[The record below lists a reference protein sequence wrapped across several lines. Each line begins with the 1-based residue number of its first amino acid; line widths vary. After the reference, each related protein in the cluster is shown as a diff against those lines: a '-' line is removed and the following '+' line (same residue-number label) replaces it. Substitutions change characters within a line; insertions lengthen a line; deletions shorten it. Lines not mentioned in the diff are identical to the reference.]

1 MEEKNLEPKKTLT
14 MRQLAAIIVTAL
26 FFAFQM
32 YIALVKQLTPMLQG
46 PLHLVFALTLVYIYF
61 PADYNYRKKTRK
73 AAEAEGKTPDPELM
87 KKHAWMNWLDIP
99 CFLGIAYMLWYV
111 VSQYERLTDYVLG
124 ISPVL
129 TIDYIAMVVC
139 IAILLLAVYRTL
151 GMMLTAFIGAFI
163 LFAWISPHLPGI
175 FYTKPKSTIVKF
187 LNQFT
192 AGMVMTES
200 GIFGTPLYTSASTLF
215 YFMVFGAFFSEI
227 GGGQLLIDIGMKAS
241 NKSSGGPAKAAVL
254 SSGLMGMISGSAVAN
269 VATTGVMTIPM
280 MKKIGYAPEEAGA
293 VEAVASTGGQ
303 IMPPIM
309 GVGAFIMAEMLG
321 ISYLKV
327 ATAAIIP
334 ALAYY
339 FAVFVLVD
347 RLAAKRAGRIDKSVD
362 ATITVS
368 RKVIPRLFLL
378 IPAILL
384 VIWIIR
390 GASLMRA
397 GMIGIFACIACDIL
411 NYFVNKEDFIDI
423 KALGNCCMD
432 GAKQAASIAIPTA
445 ACGII
450 INVVTG
456 QTSLAT
462 NLSNLISALGTS
474 NLFLA
479 LLIGMAGCMVLGMA
493 LPTVAAYLVGTIL
506 FVPCI
511 KPILLASGQPDMTAN
526 LCANMFVF
534 YYGIMAQITPP
545 VCVASYTAAGIAD
558 ANAMK
563 TGLKGF
569 TFAMVGFL
577 VPFVFVYNPAI
588 LLQGSAAEIALAAAQ
603 LGLGTF
609 FLAVVVSGF
618 FKSELGKIERA
629 LLLLASILLIMPEML
644 TSIAGAVIGIAVLVM
659 SVIKSKKTQ
668 AAAA

>member
-1 MEEKNLEPKKTLT
+1 MENKKKWTP
-14 MRQLAAIIVTAL
+14 RAIAAVAVTVV

-32 YIALVKQLTPMLQG
+32 YIALVKQFPPMLQS
-46 PLHLVFALTLVYIYF
+46 PLHLVFALTLVFIYY
-61 PADYNYRKKTRK
+61 PADYNYRKKLRK
-73 AAEAEGKTPDPELM
+73 AAEAKGETPDETQLN
-87 KKHAWMNWLDIP
+87 KRAWMNYLDI
-99 CFLGIAYMLWYV
+99 FAFAGIAYLLWYV
-111 VSQYERLTDYVLG
+111 LTQNARLTDYVLG
-124 ISPVL
+124 ISPVYA
-129 TIDYIAMVVC
+129 IDYVGMIVTVLL
-139 IAILLLAVYRTL
+139 LLLAVYRTL
-151 GMMLTAFIGAFI
+151 GVMLTAFIAVFI
-163 LFAWISPHLPGI
+163 LFAWVSPYLPGI
-175 FYTKPKSTIVKF
+175 FYTKPKSSWLKF

-192 AGMVMTES
+192 AGMTMTES
-200 GIFGTPLYTSASTLF
+200 GVFGTPLFTSASTLF
-215 YFMVFGAFFSEI
+215 YFMVFGAFFSVM
-227 GGGQLLIDIGMKAS
+227 GGGQLLIDLGMKVS
-241 NKSSGGPAKAAVL
+241 NKSAGGPAKAAVL

-280 MKKIGYAPEEAGA
+280 MKKIGYEPEEAGA

-321 ISYLKV
+321 VNYMKI

-334 ALAYY
+334 AVAYY

-347 RLAAKRAGRIDKSVD
+347 RLAAKRSSRLDSTIDASIRVD
-362 ATITVS
+362 
-368 RKVIPRLFLL
+368 RKILPRLYLL
-378 IPAILL
+378 LPAVLL

-397 GMIGIFACIACDIL
+397 GMVGIFACILCNIVS
-411 NYFVNKEDFIDI
+411 YFVNKEDFVDL
-423 KALGNCCMD
+423 KGLGSCCMD

-479 LLIGMAGCMVLGMA
+479 LLVAMVGCMILGMA
-493 LPTVAAYLVGTIL
+493 LPTVAAYLVGVIL

-511 KPILLASGQPDMTAN
+511 RPILLESGMADFTAN

-563 TGLKGF
+563 TGWKGF

-577 VPFVFVYNPAI
+577 VPFVFVYNPPI
-588 LLQGSAAEIALAAAQ
+588 LLQGTVLQIAIATAQ
-603 LGLGTF
+603 LALGTY
-609 FLAVVVSGF
+609 FLAVTVAGF
-618 FKSELGKIERA
+618 FKKELTVVERGA
-629 LLLLASILLIMPEML
+629 MLVAAFCLIAPETISSIIGVIL
-644 TSIAGAVIGIAVLVM
+644 GAAVLFLNAEGA
-659 SVIKSKKTQ
+659 KK
-668 AAAA
+668 AAAKAQ

>member
-1 MEEKNLEPKKTLT
+1 M
-14 MRQLAAIIVTAL
+14 AVTAV

-32 YIALVKQLTPMLQG
+32 YIALVKQFPPMLQS

-61 PADYNYRKKTRK
+61 PADYNYRKKIRK
-73 AAEAEGKTPDPELM
+73 AAEAEGKTPDPALM
-87 KKHAWMNWLDIP
+87 SKRSWMNWLDIP
-99 CFLGIAYMLWYV
+99 AFIGIAYLLWYV
-111 VSQYERLTDYVLG
+111 LSQNERLSNSFVIGISEVYMIDYVC
-124 ISPVL
+124 
-129 TIDYIAMVVC
+129 MVVS
-139 IAILLLAVYRTL
+139 ILLLLLAVYRTL
-151 GMMLTAFIGAFI
+151 GIMLTAFIAVFI
-163 LFAWISPHLPGI
+163 LYAWISPYLPGI
-175 FYTKPKSTIVKF
+175 LYTKPKSTMLKF

-215 YFMVFGAFFSEI
+215 YFMVFGAFFSTI
-227 GGGQLLIDIGMKAS
+227 GGGQLLIDMGMKVS

-280 MKKIGYAPEEAGA
+280 MKKIGYEPEEAGA

-309 GVGAFIMAEMLG
+309 GVGAFIMAELLG
-321 ISYLKV
+321 INYMQV
-327 ATAAIIP
+327 AAAAIIP
-334 ALAYY
+334 AMAYY

-347 RLAAKRAGRIDKSVD
+347 RIAAKRAARLDGAVD
-362 ATITVS
+362 ATIEVG
-368 RKVIPRLFLL
+368 RKILPRLYLL
-378 IPAILL
+378 IPAVLL

-397 GMIGIFACIACDIL
+397 GMIGIFACIACDVV
-411 NYFVNKEDFIDI
+411 NYFINKEDFIDL
-423 KALGNCCMD
+423 KGLGQCCID

-462 NLSNLISALGTS
+462 NLSNLISALGTD
-474 NLFLA
+474 NLFIA
-479 LLIGMAGCMVLGMA
+479 LLIAMVGCMILGMA

-511 KPILLASGQPDMTAN
+511 RPILLATGMADLTAN

-558 ANAMK
+558 GNAMK

-577 VPFVFVYNPAI
+577 VPFVFVYNPPI
-588 LLQGSAAEIALAAAQ
+588 LLQGTLVEIVIATAQ
-603 LGLGTF
+603 LALGTY
-609 FLAVVVSGF
+609 FLAVMVSGF
-618 FKSELGKIERA
+618 FKCNLNRLERVVLFVAAICLIAPEMISSIIGVILGVAI
-629 LLLLASILLIMPEML
+629 LLLSVTRGKKAIK
-644 TSIAGAVIGIAVLVM
+644 GGIPA
-659 SVIKSKKTQ
+659 
-668 AAAA
+668 

>member
-1 MEEKNLEPKKTLT
+1 MEANKKINVRTI
-14 MRQLAAIIVTAL
+14 AATAVTAV

-32 YIALVKQLTPMLQG
+32 YIALVKQLTPMLQS
-46 PLHLVFALTLVYIYF
+46 PLHLVFALTLVFLYF
-61 PADYNYRKKTRK
+61 PADYNYRKKLRK
-73 AAEAEGKTPDPELM
+73 AAEAKGETPDPVLLN
-87 KKHAWMNWLDIP
+87 KRAWMNWLDIP
-99 CFLGIAYMLWYV
+99 AFIGIAYLLWYV
-111 VSQYERLTDYVLG
+111 ITQNARLNDFVVG
-124 ISPVL
+124 ISDVY
-129 TIDYIAMVVC
+129 TIDYVCMVVT
-139 IAILLLAVYRTL
+139 ILLLLLAVYRTL
-151 GMMLTAFIGAFI
+151 GIMLTAFIAVFI
-163 LFAWISPHLPGI
+163 LYAWTAPYLPGI
-175 FYTKPKSTIVKF
+175 LYTKPKSTMLKF

-215 YFMVFGAFFSEI
+215 YFMVFGAFFSTI
-227 GGGQLLIDIGMKAS
+227 GGGQLLIDLGMKVS

-280 MKKIGYAPEEAGA
+280 MKKIGYEPEEAGA

-321 ISYLKV
+321 INYMKV
-327 ATAAIIP
+327 AAAAIIP
-334 ALAYY
+334 AVAYY

-347 RLAAKRAGRIDKSVD
+347 RIAAKRAANIDSNVD
-362 ATITVS
+362 ASIQVD
-368 RKVIPRLFLL
+368 RKILPRLFLL
-378 IPAILL
+378 IPALLL

-397 GMIGIFACIACDIL
+397 GMIGIFACIACDVV
-411 NYFVNKEDFIDI
+411 NYFVNKEDFIDL
-423 KALGNCCMD
+423 KGLWNCCVD

-462 NLSNLISALGTS
+462 NLSNLISALGTE
-474 NLFLA
+474 NLFVA
-479 LLIGMAGCMVLGMA
+479 LLIAMVGCMILGMA

-511 KPILLASGQPDMTAN
+511 RPILLATGMAEFTAN

-558 ANAMK
+558 GNAMK

-569 TFAMVGFL
+569 SFALVGFL

-588 LLQGSAAEIALAAAQ
+588 LLQGTVVEIVIATVQMA
-603 LGLGTF
+603 LGTY
-609 FLAVVVSGF
+609 FLAITVSGF
-618 FKSELGKIERA
+618 FKRNLKAWERIA
-629 LLLLASILLIMPEML
+629 LFAAAICLIAPEVIS
-644 TSIAGAVIGIAVLVM
+644 TVIGIVLGLAIL
-659 SVIKSKKTQ
+659 SLDSIAAKK
-668 AAAA
+668 AAKAA

>member
-1 MEEKNLEPKKTLT
+1 MKKKI
-14 MRQLAAIIVTAL
+14 RIRSVAAIIVTIA
-26 FFAFQM
+26 FYAFQM
-32 YIALVKQLTPMLQG
+32 YIALIKQFPPMLQG

-61 PADYNYRKKTRK
+61 PADYNYRKKIRK
-73 AAEAEGKTPDPELM
+73 AAEAKNQTPDMQLM
-87 KKHAWMNWLDIP
+87 SKRSWMNWLDLP
-99 CFLGIAYMLWYV
+99 AFAGIVYMFWYILT
-111 VSQYERLTDYVLG
+111 QNTRLTEYVLG
-124 ISPVL
+124 ISPVYI
-129 TIDYIAMVVC
+129 IDYISMIVC
-139 IAILLLAVYRTL
+139 IVLLLLAVYRTL
-151 GMMLTAFIGAFI
+151 GIMLTAFIALFI
-163 LFAWISPHLPGI
+163 VYAWTAPYLPGI
-175 FYTKPKSTIVKF
+175 FYTKPKATIIKF

-215 YFMVFGAFFSEI
+215 YFMVFGAFFSTI
-227 GGGQLLIDIGMKAS
+227 GGGQLLIDIGMKVS
-241 NKSSGGPAKAAVL
+241 NRSAGGPAKAAVI

-280 MKKIGYAPEEAGA
+280 MKKIGYSPEEAGA

-321 ISYLKV
+321 INYIKV

-334 ALAYY
+334 AIAYY

-347 RLAAKRAGRIDKSVD
+347 RIAAKRSSALDKTVD
-362 ATITVS
+362 ASIQVE
-368 RKVIPRLFLL
+368 RKILPRLYLL

-384 VIWIIR
+384 VIWILR
-390 GASLMRA
+390 GSSLMRA
-397 GMIGIFACIACDIL
+397 GMVGIFSCIACNFV
-411 NYFVNKEDFIDI
+411 NYFINKQDFAGL
-423 KALGNCCMD
+423 KELGDCCID
-432 GAKQAASIAIPTA
+432 GAKQSAAIAIPTA

-462 NLSNLISALGTS
+462 NLSNLISAMGT
-474 NLFLA
+474 NHLFFA
-479 LLIGMAGCMVLGMA
+479 LVIGMIGCMILGMA
-493 LPTVAAYLVGTIL
+493 LPTVAAYLVGVIL

-511 KPILLASGQPDMTAN
+511 RPILLQKGMELFTAN
-526 LCANMFVF
+526 LTANMFVF

-558 ANAMK
+558 GNAMR

-569 TFAMVGFL
+569 TFAIVGFL

-588 LLQGSAAEIALAAAQ
+588 LLQGTIVEIILGTAQLAAGTYFLSVTVAGYFKEKLSKDYSYGRLFASDCPRSHFLNCRAHSWLWAFDMQ
-603 LGLGTF
+603 LS
-609 FLAVVVSGF
+609 AIQ
-618 FKSELGKIERA
+618 EA
-629 LLLLASILLIMPEML
+629 
-644 TSIAGAVIGIAVLVM
+644 
-659 SVIKSKKTQ
+659 
-668 AAAA
+668 

>member
-1 MEEKNLEPKKTLT
+1 MEAKKKLNVRST
-14 MRQLAAIIVTAL
+14 AAIVVTVL
-26 FFAFQM
+26 FFVFQM
-32 YIALVKQLTPMLQG
+32 YIALVKQFNPMLQS
-46 PLHLVFALTLVYIYF
+46 PLHLVFALTLVFLYF
-61 PADYNYRKKTRK
+61 PADYNYRKKLRK
-73 AAEAEGKTPDPELM
+73 AAEAKGETPDPALM
-87 KKHAWMNWLDIP
+87 NKRAWMNWLDIP
-99 CFLGIAYMLWYV
+99 AFVGIAYLLWYV
-111 VSQYERLTDYVLG
+111 VTQNSRLNDFVVG
-124 ISPVL
+124 ISDVYA
-129 TIDYIAMVVC
+129 IDYACMV
-139 IAILLLAVYRTL
+139 ISIILLLLAVYRTL
-151 GMMLTAFIGAFI
+151 GIMLTAFIAVFI
-163 LFAWISPHLPGI
+163 LYAWTAPYLPGI
-175 FYTKPKSTIVKF
+175 LYTKPKSSWLKF

-215 YFMVFGAFFSEI
+215 YFMVFGAFFSTI

-280 MKKIGYAPEEAGA
+280 MKKIGYEPEEAGA

-321 ISYLKV
+321 ISYMKV
-327 ATAAIIP
+327 ACAAIIP
-334 ALAYY
+334 AVAYY

-347 RLAAKRAGRIDKSVD
+347 RIAAKRAANIDTSVD
-362 ATITVS
+362 ASIKVG
-368 RKVIPRLFLL
+368 RKILPRLYLL
-378 IPAILL
+378 LPALLL
-384 VIWIIR
+384 VIWIIK

-397 GMIGIFACIACDIL
+397 GMIGIFSCIACDFI
-411 NYFVNKEDFIDI
+411 NYFVNKEDFIDL
-423 KALGNCCMD
+423 KGLGGCCID

-462 NLSNLISALGTS
+462 NLSNLITSLGTS

-479 LLIGMAGCMVLGMA
+479 LLIAMVGCMLLGMA
-493 LPTVAAYLVGTIL
+493 LPTVAAYLVGVIL

-511 KPILLASGQPDMTAN
+511 RPILVATGLSDATAK

-558 ANAMK
+558 GNAMK

-588 LLQGSAAEIALAAAQ
+588 LLQGTVVEIIVATAQ
-603 LGLGTF
+603 LALGTY
-609 FLAVVVSGF
+609 FLAIMVSGF
-618 FKSELGKIERA
+618 FKTNLNKVER
-629 LLLLASILLIMPEML
+629 LLLLVAAFCLIAPEIISSIIGVVLGIVMLLL
-644 TSIAGAVIGIAVLVM
+644 NAAKA
-659 SVIKSKKTQ
+659 KKNGTLQ
-668 AAAA
+668 KGAAA

>member
-1 MEEKNLEPKKTLT
+1 LETKKNLNVRTA
-14 MRQLAAIIVTAL
+14 AAIVVTVI

-32 YIALVKQLTPMLQG
+32 YIALVKQFNPMLQS
-46 PLHLVFALTLVYIYF
+46 PLHLVFALTLVFIYF
-61 PADYNYRKKTRK
+61 PADYNYKKKIRK
-73 AAEAEGKTPDPELM
+73 AAEAEGRIPDAGLIN
-87 KKHAWMNWLDIP
+87 KRAWMNWLDIP
-99 CFLGIAYMLWYV
+99 AFVGIAYILWYV
-111 VSQYERLTDYVLG
+111 LTQYSRLSDFIVS
-124 ISPVL
+124 ISPVYA
-129 TIDYIAMVVC
+129 IDYICMVVC
-139 IAILLLAVYRTL
+139 IVLLLLAVYRTL
-151 GMMLTAFIGAFI
+151 GIMLAAFIAVFI
-163 LFAWISPHLPGI
+163 VYAWTAQYLPGI
-175 FYTKPKSTIVKF
+175 LYTKPKSSWLRF

-192 AGMVMTES
+192 AGMVMTQS
-200 GIFGTPLYTSASTLF
+200 GIFGTPLLTSANTLF
-215 YFMVFGAFFSEI
+215 YFMVFGAFFSTM
-227 GGGQLLIDIGMKAS
+227 GGGQLLIDIGMKLS

-280 MKKIGYAPEEAGA
+280 MKRIGYEPEEAGA

-321 ISYLKV
+321 ISYMKV
-327 ATAAIIP
+327 AVAAIVP

-347 RLAAKRAGRIDKSVD
+347 RIAAKRAANIDTSVD
-362 ATITVS
+362 AAIKVE
-368 RKVIPRLFLL
+368 RKVLPRLYLL
-378 IPAILL
+378 LPALLL

-397 GMIGIFACIACDIL
+397 GMIGIFTCVACDIV
-411 NYFVNKEDFIDI
+411 NYFVNKEDFIDL
-423 KALGNCCMD
+423 KGLGACCMD

-462 NLSNLISALGTS
+462 NLSNLISALGTE
-474 NLFLA
+474 NLFVA
-479 LLIGMAGCMVLGMA
+479 LLIAMVGCMLLGMA
-493 LPTVAAYLVGTIL
+493 LPTVAAYLVGVIL

-511 KPILLASGQPDMTAN
+511 RPILIAGGLADATAN

-558 ANAMK
+558 GNAMK

-569 TFAMVGFL
+569 TFAMVGFM
-577 VPFVFVYNPAI
+577 VPFVFVYNPPI
-588 LLQGSAAEIALAAAQ
+588 LMQGTLAEIAVAVAQLALGTYFLAVMVAGFFKCNLNKVERAGLLAAALCLIAPEIISSMVGVV
-603 LGLGTF
+603 LGVVLLVLNAGRGRKA
-609 FLAVVVSGF
+609 AVS
-618 FKSELGKIERA
+618 
-629 LLLLASILLIMPEML
+629 
-644 TSIAGAVIGIAVLVM
+644 T
-659 SVIKSKKTQ
+659 
-668 AAAA
+668 

>member
-1 MEEKNLEPKKTLT
+1 MTDNNKLT
-14 MRQLAAIIVTAL
+14 VRKIAAIAVTVL

-32 YIALVKQLTPMLQG
+32 YIALVKQFTPMLQG
-46 PLHLVFALTLVYIYF
+46 PLHLVFALTLVYIYY
-61 PADYNYRKKTRK
+61 PADFNYRKKLRK
-73 AAEAEGKTPDPELM
+73 AAEAEGKEADQVLLN
-87 KKHAWMNWLDIP
+87 KRAWMNWLDIP
-99 CFLGIAYMLWYV
+99 CFVGIAYMAWYV
-111 VSQYERLTDYVLG
+111 ISQYARLTDYVLG
-124 ISPVL
+124 ISEVL

-151 GMMLTAFIGAFI
+151 GMMLTGFIAAFI
-163 LFAWISPHLPGI
+163 LFAWVSPHLPGI
-175 FYTKPKSTIVKF
+175 FYTKPKSTMLKF

-227 GGGQLLIDIGMKAS
+227 GGGQLLIDVGMKAS

-280 MKKIGYAPEEAGA
+280 MKKIGYEPEEAGA

-327 ATAAIIP
+327 AMAAIIP

-347 RLAAKRAGRIDKSVD
+347 RIAAKRASNINTELD

-368 RKVIPRLFLL
+368 RKIIPRLYLL
-378 IPAILL
+378 IPALLL
-384 VIWIIR
+384 VVYIIR

-397 GMIGIFACIACDIL
+397 GMIGIFACIACDII
-411 NYFVNKEDFIDI
+411 NYFVNKEDYIDL
-423 KALGNCCMD
+423 KAIGNCCMD

-462 NLSNLISALGTS
+462 NLSNLISKLGTS

-511 KPILLASGQPDMTAN
+511 RPILTGLGYSDMTAN
-526 LCANMFVF
+526 ICANMFVF

-563 TGLKGF
+563 TGIKGF
-569 TFAMVGFL
+569 TFAMVGFM

-588 LLQGSAAEIALAAAQ
+588 LLQGTTVEIIIGVIQLA
-603 LGLGTF
+603 LGTF
-609 FLAVVVSGF
+609 FLAIVVSGF
-618 FKSELGKIERA
+618 FKSELNKLERIV
-629 LLLLASILLIMPEML
+629 LFGASFCLIAPEMI
-644 TSIAGAVIGIAVLVM
+644 SSVIGAAIGIAILVL
-659 SVIKSKKTQ
+659 SAIKAKKT
-668 AAAA
+668 AAATA

>member
-1 MEEKNLEPKKTLT
+1 MENKKKWTP
-14 MRQLAAIIVTAL
+14 RAIAAVAVTVV

-32 YIALVKQLTPMLQG
+32 YIALVKQFPPMLQS
-46 PLHLVFALTLVYIYF
+46 PLHLVFALTLVFIYY
-61 PADYNYRKKTRK
+61 PADYNYRKKLRK
-73 AAEAEGKTPDPELM
+73 AAEAKGETPDETLLN
-87 KKHAWMNWLDIP
+87 KRAWMNYLDILA
-99 CFLGIAYMLWYV
+99 FAGIAYLLWYV
-111 VSQYERLTDYVLG
+111 LTQNARLTDYVLG
-124 ISPVL
+124 ISPVY
-129 TIDYIAMVVC
+129 TIDYVGMVVTVLL
-139 IAILLLAVYRTL
+139 LLLAVYRTL
-151 GMMLTAFIGAFI
+151 GVMLTAFIAVFI
-163 LFAWISPHLPGI
+163 LFAWVSPYLPGI
-175 FYTKPKSTIVKF
+175 FYTKPKSTWLKF

-192 AGMVMTES
+192 AGMTMTES
-200 GIFGTPLYTSASTLF
+200 GVFGTPLFTSASTLF
-215 YFMVFGAFFSEI
+215 YFMVFGAFFSVM
-227 GGGQLLIDIGMKAS
+227 GGGQLLIDLGMKVS
-241 NKSSGGPAKAAVL
+241 NKSAGGPAKAAVL

-280 MKKIGYAPEEAGA
+280 MKKIGYEPEEAGA

-321 ISYLKV
+321 VNYMKI

-334 ALAYY
+334 AIAYY

-347 RLAAKRAGRIDKSVD
+347 RLAAKRSSRLDNTVD
-362 ATITVS
+362 ASIKVN
-368 RKVIPRLFLL
+368 RKILPRLYLL
-378 IPAILL
+378 LPAVLL
-384 VIWIIR
+384 VVWIIR

-397 GMIGIFACIACDIL
+397 GMIGIFACILCNIVS
-411 NYFVNKEDFIDI
+411 YFVNKEDFVDL
-423 KALGNCCMD
+423 KGLGNCCMD

-479 LLIGMAGCMVLGMA
+479 LFVAMVGCMILGMA
-493 LPTVAAYLVGTIL
+493 LPTVAAYLVGVIL

-511 KPILLASGQPDMTAN
+511 RPILLESGMADFTAN

-563 TGLKGF
+563 TGWKGF

-577 VPFVFVYNPAI
+577 VPFVFVYNPPI
-588 LLQGSAAEIALAAAQ
+588 LLQGTVLQIVIATAQ
-603 LGLGTF
+603 LALGTY
-609 FLAVVVSGF
+609 FLATTVAGF
-618 FKSELGKIERA
+618 FKKELTVVEQGAMLVAAFCLIAPETIS
-629 LLLLASILLIMPEML
+629 SI
-644 TSIAGAVIGIAVLVM
+644 IGIILGAAILFLNAEGA
-659 SVIKSKKTQ
+659 KK
-668 AAAA
+668 AAAKAQ

>member
-1 MEEKNLEPKKTLT
+1 MTDNKKLT
-14 MRQLAAIIVTAL
+14 VRQIAAVAVTAL

-32 YIALVKQLTPMLQG
+32 YIALVKQFTPMLQG
-46 PLHLVFALTLVYIYF
+46 PLHLVFALTLVYIYY
-61 PADYNYRKKTRK
+61 PADYNYRKKLRK
-73 AAEAEGKTPDPELM
+73 AAEAEGREADPALLS
-87 KKHAWMNWLDIP
+87 KRAWMNWLDIP
-99 CFLGIAYMLWYV
+99 CFIGIGYMAWYV
-111 VSQYERLTDYVLG
+111 LSQYSRLTDYVLG
-124 ISPVL
+124 ISEVL
-129 TIDYIAMVVC
+129 AIDYIAMVVC
-139 IAILLLAVYRTL
+139 VAILLLAVYRTL
-151 GMMLTAFIGAFI
+151 GVMLTAFIGIFI
-163 LFAWISPHLPGI
+163 IFAWVSPHLPGI
-175 FYTKPKSTIVKF
+175 LYTKPKSTMIKF

-280 MKKIGYAPEEAGA
+280 MKKIGYEPEEAGA

-327 ATAAIIP
+327 AMAAIIP
-334 ALAYY
+334 AVAYY

-347 RLAAKRAGRIDKSVD
+347 RIAAKRAANIKADVD
-362 ATITVS
+362 ATITVN
-368 RKVIPRLFLL
+368 RKVMPRLYLL
-378 IPAILL
+378 IPAVLL
-384 VIWIIR
+384 VIYIVR

-397 GMIGIFACIACDIL
+397 GMIGIFACIACDVV
-411 NYFVNKEDFIDI
+411 NYFINKEDYINL

-462 NLSNLISALGTS
+462 NLSNLITSLGTS

-511 KPILLASGQPDMTAN
+511 KPILVGIGYSDMTAN
-526 LCANMFVF
+526 ICANMFVF

-558 ANAMK
+558 GNAMK

-569 TFAMVGFL
+569 TFAMVGFM

-588 LLQGSAAEIALAAAQ
+588 LLQGTAAEIVIAVIQLA
-603 LGLGTF
+603 LGTF
-609 FLAVVVSGF
+609 FLAIVVSGF
-618 FKSELGKIERA
+618 FKSNLNKFERA
-629 LLLLASILLIMPEML
+629 ALFAASLCLIAPEMI
-644 TSIAGAVIGIAVLVM
+644 SSVIGAVLGIVILVL
-659 SVIKSKKTQ
+659 SAAKAKKT

>member
-1 MEEKNLEPKKTLT
+1 MKKKI
-14 MRQLAAIIVTAL
+14 RIRSVAAIIVTIA
-26 FFAFQM
+26 FYAFQM
-32 YIALVKQLTPMLQG
+32 YIALIKQFPPMLQG

-61 PADYNYRKKTRK
+61 PADYNYRKKIRK
-73 AAEAEGKTPDPELM
+73 AAEAKNQTPDMQLM
-87 KKHAWMNWLDIP
+87 SKRSWMNWLDLP
-99 CFLGIAYMLWYV
+99 AFAGIVYMFWYILT
-111 VSQYERLTDYVLG
+111 QNTRLTEYVLG
-124 ISPVL
+124 ISPVYI
-129 TIDYIAMVVC
+129 IDYISMIVC
-139 IAILLLAVYRTL
+139 IVLLLLAVYRTL
-151 GMMLTAFIGAFI
+151 GIMLTAFIALFI
-163 LFAWISPHLPGI
+163 VYAWTAPYLPGI
-175 FYTKPKSTIVKF
+175 LYTKPKATIIKF

-215 YFMVFGAFFSEI
+215 YFMVFGAFFSTI
-227 GGGQLLIDIGMKAS
+227 GGGQLLIDIGMKVS
-241 NKSSGGPAKAAVL
+241 NRSAGGPAKAAVI

-280 MKKIGYAPEEAGA
+280 MKKIGYSPEEAGA

-321 ISYLKV
+321 INYIKV

-334 ALAYY
+334 AIAYY

-347 RLAAKRAGRIDKSVD
+347 RIAAKRSSALDKTVD
-362 ATITVS
+362 ASIQVE
-368 RKVIPRLFLL
+368 RKILPRLYLL

-384 VIWIIR
+384 VIWILR
-390 GASLMRA
+390 GSSLMRA
-397 GMIGIFACIACDIL
+397 GMVGIFSCIACNFV
-411 NYFVNKEDFIDI
+411 NYFINKQDFAGL
-423 KALGNCCMD
+423 KELGDCCID
-432 GAKQAASIAIPTA
+432 GAKQSAAIAIPTA

-462 NLSNLISALGTS
+462 NLSNLISAMGT
-474 NLFLA
+474 NHLFFA
-479 LLIGMAGCMVLGMA
+479 LVIGMIGCMILGMA
-493 LPTVAAYLVGTIL
+493 LPTVAAYLVGVIL

-511 KPILLASGQPDMTAN
+511 RPILLQKGMELFTAN
-526 LCANMFVF
+526 LTANMFVF

-558 ANAMK
+558 GNAMR

-569 TFAMVGFL
+569 TFAIVGFL

-588 LLQGSAAEIALAAAQ
+588 LLQGTIVEIILGTAQLAA
-603 LGLGTF
+603 GTY
-609 FLAVVVSGF
+609 FLSVTVAGY
-618 FKSELGKIERA
+618 FKEKLSMIERIILMGA
-629 LLLLASILLIMPEML
+629 SLLLIAPEAISSIVGLILGCGLLTCNYLRYKRHNKEDKVN
-644 TSIAGAVIGIAVLVM
+644 A
-659 SVIKSKKTQ
+659 
-668 AAAA
+668 

>member
-1 MEEKNLEPKKTLT
+1 MEANKKINVRTI
-14 MRQLAAIIVTAL
+14 AATAVTAV

-32 YIALVKQLTPMLQG
+32 YIALVKQLTPMLQS
-46 PLHLVFALTLVYIYF
+46 PLHLVFALTLVFLYF
-61 PADYNYRKKTRK
+61 PADYNYRKKLRK
-73 AAEAEGKTPDPELM
+73 AAEAKGETPDPVLLN
-87 KKHAWMNWLDIP
+87 KRAWMNWLDIP
-99 CFLGIAYMLWYV
+99 AFIGIAYLLWYV
-111 VSQYERLTDYVLG
+111 ITQNARLNDFVVG
-124 ISPVL
+124 ISDVY
-129 TIDYIAMVVC
+129 TIDYVCMVVT
-139 IAILLLAVYRTL
+139 ILLLLLAVYRTL
-151 GMMLTAFIGAFI
+151 GIMLTAFIAVFI
-163 LFAWISPHLPGI
+163 LYAWTAPYLPGI
-175 FYTKPKSTIVKF
+175 LYTKPKSTMLKF

-215 YFMVFGAFFSEI
+215 YFMVFGAFFSTI
-227 GGGQLLIDIGMKAS
+227 GGGQLLIDLGMKVS

-280 MKKIGYAPEEAGA
+280 MKKIGYEPEEAGA

-321 ISYLKV
+321 INYMKV
-327 ATAAIIP
+327 AAAAIIP
-334 ALAYY
+334 AVAYY

-347 RLAAKRAGRIDKSVD
+347 RIAAKRAANIDSNVD
-362 ATITVS
+362 ASIQVD
-368 RKVIPRLFLL
+368 RKILPRLFLL
-378 IPAILL
+378 IPALLL

-397 GMIGIFACIACDIL
+397 GMIGIFACIACDVV
-411 NYFVNKEDFIDI
+411 NYFVNKEDFIDL
-423 KALGNCCMD
+423 KGLWNCCVD

-462 NLSNLISALGTS
+462 NLSNLISALGTE
-474 NLFLA
+474 NLFVA
-479 LLIGMAGCMVLGMA
+479 LLIAMVGCMILGMA

-511 KPILLASGQPDMTAN
+511 RPILLATGMAEFTAN

-534 YYGIMAQITPP
+534 YYGIIAQITPP

-558 ANAMK
+558 GNAMK
-563 TGLKGF
+563 TGLKCF
-569 TFAMVGFL
+569 SFALVGFL

-588 LLQGSAAEIALAAAQ
+588 LLQGTVVEIVIATAQ
-603 LGLGTF
+603 MALGTY
-609 FLAVVVSGF
+609 FLAITVSGF
-618 FKSELGKIERA
+618 FKRNLKAWERIA
-629 LLLLASILLIMPEML
+629 LFAAAICLIAPEVIS
-644 TSIAGAVIGIAVLVM
+644 TVIGIVLGLAIL
-659 SVIKSKKTQ
+659 SLDSIAAKK
-668 AAAA
+668 AAKAA